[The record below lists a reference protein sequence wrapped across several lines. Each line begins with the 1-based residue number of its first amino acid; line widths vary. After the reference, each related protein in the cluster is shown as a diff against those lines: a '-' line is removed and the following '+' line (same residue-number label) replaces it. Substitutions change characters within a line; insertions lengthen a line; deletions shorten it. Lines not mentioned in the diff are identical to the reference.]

1 MLFILHF
8 TSNNIVRKKN
18 CIFRIFRKKN
28 CILHIKLNKPVY
40 GDMMLVTLCDK
51 KVKTK
56 LSYMVVC
63 RKTCLLFCYTI
74 KAMYF
79 FLRKIV
85 NTFSA

>member
-8 TSNNIVRKKN
+8 TFNNILRKN

-28 CILHIKLNKPVY
+28 CISHIKLDKPVY

-56 LSYMVVC
+56 LSYTVV
-63 RKTCLLFCYTI
+63 RQKKCLLFCYTI

-79 FLRKIV
+79 LLRKIV